1 MILWKN
7 TNKKLFPKC
16 RYMQCKLFNLFV
28 KNIYKYI
35 KSHMYIPTSHMS
47 IKLFTGISGKDSNT
61 GISPVIY

>member
-1 MILWKN
+1 
-7 TNKKLFPKC
+7 
-16 RYMQCKLFNLFV
+16 MQCKLFNLFV

-35 KSHMYIPTSHMS
+35 KSHMYMYIPTSHMS